1 MDVNN
6 NQSVTPWSSYTDG
19 TSETGEIEKTQ
30 TPEELQAEIDKL
42 DEEINKLIQEAAD
55 MLDESDNTVGENGE
69 VTYPPG
75 FVDKYQD
82 IAKKYEERA
91 LKQSELDKANGVETA
106 EPPEQEPI
114 LQQILNAMEN
124 EDKKTQ
130 LGDAIGNILQQI
142 DEIWQKIRDSI
153 NSAIIANISGGGGG
167 SKSSSS
173 DNSSSTTRPI
183 DLPSQVKK
191 TEPATIEEGDS
202 EDVEGNPEVGTD
214 PQTDSEAET
223 ELPDNNT

>member
-1 MDVNN
+1 MNVDN

-19 TSETGEIEKTQ
+19 TNETGEVEQTQ
-30 TPEELQAEIDKL
+30 TPEELQAEVDKL
-42 DEEINKLIQEAAD
+42 NEEINRLIQEAAD
-55 MLDESDNTVGENGE
+55 MLDKSDNTVGENGE
-69 VTYPPG
+69 VKYPPG
-75 FVDKYQD
+75 FVDKYQE
-82 IAKKYEERA
+82 IASKYEERA
-91 LKQSELDKANGVETA
+91 LKQRELDKANGVETA

-130 LGDAIGNILQQI
+130 LGDAIGDILQQI

-191 TEPATIEEGDS
+191 TEPAIIEEGDS
-202 EDVEGNPEVGTD
+202 EDVEGDPEVGNTD
-214 PQTDSEAET
+214 PQTET
-223 ELPDNNT
+223 DLPNNNT